1 MRTSA
6 AVKQRLL
13 NKNRAGI
20 GQKIDRMLKRSHL
33 HIRSRF
39 AREVKRRRTVA
50 ALRYCCALGYT
61 ACTARDVYISRGP
74 LLVPVFSAGKTS
86 LVATSSYSLPA
97 RDVYISRGP
106 LLVPVFTAGKTSLV
120 ATSSYRLPHY
130 QHYAGIVGG
139 DSLVWVLPSG
149 KVLHYVLRD
158 RVRAS

>member
-86 LVATSSYSLPA
+86 LVATSSY
-97 RDVYISRGP
+97 
-106 LLVPVFTAGKTSLV
+106 
-120 ATSSYRLPHY
+120 RLPHY